1 MTVNRAKKNVV
12 LLALC
17 QALAM
22 TGNTVL
28 ITVAALIGYSL
39 AADKSLATVPL
50 ALQQLATMGA
60 TIPASMLMKRLGRQ
74 PGFIIGVLIGMAGA
88 GVGVYA
94 VFSSSFPLF
103 CLATLLFGVFN
114 GFVGFYRFAAADAAS
129 ENFRAQAIS
138 FVVAGGVLAA
148 LLGPELAKQSKDW
161 FAPVLYAGSLG
172 AIAVLQLI
180 SVVLLLWV
188 DIPPLSQA
196 ERSQKGQA
204 LTVIMQQPVFIV
216 AVLGS
221 MLSYGVMSLVMT
233 ATPLAMVAV
242 AHPFHAAAS
251 VIQWHVLGMFAPSF
265 FTGFLIARFG
275 VLNIILW
282 GSGLNVLC
290 IAINLLGTG
299 FLNFS
304 VALLLLGVGWN
315 FMFIGSSTLLTEAY
329 TPAEKAKTQAAH
341 DFIMFGFVAFATFLS
356 GRLLHGYGWAMV
368 NYAGLPMILLALA
381 AALWLR
387 RQRSAAIS

>member
-1 MTVNRAKKNVV
+1 
-12 LLALC
+12 
-17 QALAM
+17 
-22 TGNTVL
+22 
-28 ITVAALIGYSL
+28 
-39 AADKSLATVPL
+39 
-50 ALQQLATMGA
+50 
-60 TIPASMLMKRLGRQ
+60 
-74 PGFIIGVLIGMAGA
+74 
-88 GVGVYA
+88 
-94 VFSSSFPLF
+94 
-103 CLATLLFGVFN
+103 
-114 GFVGFYRFAAADAAS
+114 
-129 ENFRAQAIS
+129 
-138 FVVAGGVLAA
+138 
-148 LLGPELAKQSKDW
+148 
-161 FAPVLYAGSLG
+161 
-172 AIAVLQLI
+172 
-180 SVVLLLWV
+180 
-188 DIPPLSQA
+188 
-196 ERSQKGQA
+196 
-204 LTVIMQQPVFIV
+204 
-216 AVLGS
+216 
-221 MLSYGVMSLVMT
+221 MT

-299 FLNFS
+299 FQNFS

-387 RQRSAAIS
+387 RQRSATIS